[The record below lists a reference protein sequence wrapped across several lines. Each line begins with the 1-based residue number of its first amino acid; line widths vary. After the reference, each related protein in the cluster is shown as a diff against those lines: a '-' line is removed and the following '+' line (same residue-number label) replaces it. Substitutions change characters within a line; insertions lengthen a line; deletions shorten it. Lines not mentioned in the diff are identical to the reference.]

1 MLLGEQK
8 RKADMVEKQLTVHSS
23 QFTGQKEKIINLPL
37 SKKDVMGLNAG
48 DVVLINGLIVTGR
61 DTIHK
66 FLFYERPPKKDIP
79 FNLSGTILYHCGPI
93 VIPLHPPLP
102 STFTEVRGLKKGGR
116 GNFRVIASGPT
127 TSIRV
132 ETYEHRIISS
142 YGLRGIMGKG
152 GMCERTLGAMKKN
165 GCVYFHTIGGA
176 AAYLADRVK
185 RVVDVWKLEEFGVP
199 EAMWLLEVENF
210 PAIVTMDAYGKNLHN
225 DIARKSYNEVKRLIK
240 K

>member
-1 MLLGEQK
+1 
-8 RKADMVEKQLTVHSS
+8 MVEKKLKVKNSPASGGLKVKKQ
-23 QFTGQKEKIINLPL
+23 KIINLPL

-48 DVVLINGLIVTGR
+48 DVVLINGVIVTGR
-61 DTIHK
+61 DKMHK
-66 FLFYERPPKKDIP
+66 FLFYERPSKKDIP

-93 VIPLHPPLP
+93 V
-102 STFTEVRGLKKGGR
+102 KKSDSGYKI
-116 GNFRVIASGPT
+116 VASGPT

-132 ETYEHRIISS
+132 ETYEHRIISL
-142 YGLRGIMGKG
+142 YGIRGVMGKG
-152 GMCERTLGAMKKN
+152 GMCEHTLDAMKKN

-210 PAIVTMDAYGKNLHN
+210 PAIVTMDAYGRSLHN
-225 DIARKSYNEVKRLIK
+225 DIAMKSGSALTKLIK
-240 K
+240 